1 MEPADGAPLAPLIAA
16 RNYTGLIKSL
26 DAALAGATPNPAA
39 RAQLLINRG
48 VCLHALGL
56 LRRALKVGHGR
67 AWGRAAWGAR
77 GGGIVARAR
86 GGVRVGGQE
95 GSRAEW
101 ALACAPPA
109 ARRFPSPPAS
119 PRPLTLPPAPPPLG
133 GRTTRARWSWC
144 RGTLLRC
151 CSARAC

>member
-56 LRRALKVGHGR
+56 LQGVFLIL
-67 AWGRAAWGAR
+67 
-77 GGGIVARAR
+77 GGG
-86 GGVRVGGQE
+86 GVE
-95 GSRAEW
+95 SSCW
-101 ALACAPPA
+101 
-109 ARRFPSPPAS
+109 
-119 PRPLTLPPAPPPLG
+119 
-133 GRTTRARWSWC
+133 
-144 RGTLLRC
+144 RGTAGGGDTHHTAVHLIILSIESNTDFTVFTVSEPTSLNLSWPFVDQHWSTLLSSPMAFIFLKLILVR
-151 CSARAC
+151 SSYIW